1 MIGAIC
7 ESPMTIR
14 SIINWKDA
22 IKDGTAFKRYCRF
35 RSYIRYV

>member
-14 SIINWKDA
+14 SIINWKDS
-22 IKDGTAFKRYCRF
+22 IKDGTMLKRYS
-35 RSYIRYV
+35 RS